1 MYQAEVKAGDSYDLA
16 RFVEAQ
22 AHRYARV
29 LDELAAG
36 EKTSHW
42 MWFIFPQLRG
52 LGLSATA
59 RRFGLS
65 GLEEARAYLA
75 HPLLGARLR
84 ECTRALLA
92 LEGRTAHEIFGSPD
106 DLKLRSCLTLFAQA
120 AGPAPA
126 PQDRLFGEALTKYCR
141 GEPDPL
147 TLKLLTSS
155 AS

>member
-1 MYQAEVKAGDSYDLA
+1 MNDPYDLA
-16 RFVEAQ
+16 RYVEAQ
-22 AHRYARV
+22 ARCYARV
-29 LDELAAG
+29 LEELAAG

-52 LGLSATA
+52 LGMSSTA

-75 HPLLGARLR
+75 HPVLGARLR
-84 ECTRALLA
+84 ECTRLVLA
-92 LEGRTAHEIFGSPD
+92 VEGRSAHQIFGSPD

-120 AGPAPA
+120 VAPSPAPET
-126 PQDRLFGEALTKYCR
+126 RVFGEALTKYY
-141 GEPDPL
+141 GGDPDPR
-147 TLKLLTSS
+147 TLELLISS

>member
-1 MYQAEVKAGDSYDLA
+1 MNDAHDLS
-16 RFVEAQ
+16 RYVEAQ
-22 AHRYARV
+22 AHCYLRG
-29 LDELAAG
+29 LEKLAAG

-52 LGLSATA
+52 LGMSSTA

-84 ECTRALLA
+84 ECTRLGLA
-92 LEGRTAHEIFGSPD
+92 VQGRSAHEIFGSPD

-120 AGPAPA
+120 VAPSPAP
-126 PQDRLFGEALTKYCR
+126 DTRVFGEALAKYYGGGAGPR
-141 GEPDPL
+141 EPA
-147 TLKLLTSS
+147 LLIFSGS
-155 AS
+155 

>member
-1 MYQAEVKAGDSYDLA
+1 VSADPYELS

-22 AHRYARV
+22 ARCYARV
-29 LDELAAG
+29 LEELTAG

-52 LGLSATA
+52 LGMSSTA

-75 HPLLGARLR
+75 HPLLGARLC
-84 ECTRALLA
+84 ECTQLVLA
-92 LEGRTAHEIFGSPD
+92 VRDRSAYEIFGSPD
-106 DLKLRSCLTLFAQA
+106 DLKLRSCLTLFVQA
-120 AGPAPA
+120 VAPSPAPGT
-126 PQDRLFGEALTKYCR
+126 RVLGEALAKYYG
-141 GEPDPL
+141 GEPDPR
-147 TLKLLTSS
+147 TLELLISS

>member
-1 MYQAEVKAGDSYDLA
+1 MSRPPYDLSH
-16 RFVEAQ
+16 FVEAQ
-22 AHRYARV
+22 THCYARV
-29 LDELAAG
+29 LEELAAG

-65 GLEEARAYLA
+65 GIEEARAYLA

-84 ECTRALLA
+84 ECTRTVLTV
-92 LEGRTAHEIFGSPD
+92 EGRPAREIFGSPD
-106 DLKLRSCLTLFAQA
+106 DLKLRSCLTLFAQVA
-120 AGPAPA
+120 ADSPARED
-126 PQDRLFGEALTKYCR
+126 QVFGEALTRYYR

-147 TLKLLTSS
+147 TLRLLISS

>member
-1 MYQAEVKAGDSYDLA
+1 MSADPYELS

-22 AHRYARV
+22 ARCYARV
-29 LDELAAG
+29 LEELTAG

-52 LGLSATA
+52 LGMSSTA

-84 ECTRALLA
+84 ECTQLVLA
-92 LEGRTAHEIFGSPD
+92 VRDRSAYEIFGSPD

-120 AGPAPA
+120 VAPSPAPET
-126 PQDRLFGEALTKYCR
+126 RVFGEALARYYR
-141 GEPDPL
+141 GEPDPR
-147 TLKLLTSS
+147 TLELLTSS